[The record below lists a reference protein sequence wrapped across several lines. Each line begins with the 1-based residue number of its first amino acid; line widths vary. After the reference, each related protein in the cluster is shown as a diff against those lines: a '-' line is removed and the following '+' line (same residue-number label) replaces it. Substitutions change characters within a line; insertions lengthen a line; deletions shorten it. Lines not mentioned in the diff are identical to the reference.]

1 MSSLLIRR
9 LGIGSVAA
17 ASYGTMVYLTYQF
30 MTVNV
35 EKNKEAIEANF
46 GSSSTTTTTT
56 TTTTNATGITAIT
69 ASREGCNC
77 NTFNSIT
84 DPKRTSTFNRIAQV
98 YDEQISRDEQVMLLP
113 LLRRAL
119 IYFNAKG
126 KVLEVGAGTGRNL
139 EYYSFK
145 NVEKVVLTDVSEE
158 MLLQARE
165 KVKAMDGSSSFFSS
179 SSKKGSSSSSISSS
193 GSGSKFQLF
202 VADAANMKS
211 FYPDDT
217 FDTIVDTFGLCSF
230 DDPVAVLKELQR
242 VCKKDGKILLL
253 EHGRSKSWT
262 GLSNYLDKNAERH
275 ATNWGCVWNRDLDD
289 ILEEAGLVVDTLQT
303 WHFGTTYYVVCRPS
317 ERVKREMEMEMLQSD
332 ITTSSATSTTT
343 KSDGGTSVS
352 SDGSDSTASKARFW
366 NKWLHS

>member
-1 MSSLLIRR
+1 
-9 LGIGSVAA
+9 
-17 ASYGTMVYLTYQF
+17 

-35 EKNKEAIEANF
+35 EKNKEAIEASF
-46 GSSSTTTTTT
+46 GGSSCTT
-56 TTTTNATGITAIT
+56 TTTTNATGITATSATAIT

-119 IYFNAKG
+119 IYFNARG

-165 KVKAMDGSSSFFSS
+165 KVKAMDGSRSFFSS
-179 SSKKGSSSSSISSS
+179 SSKKGSSSSSISS
-193 GSGSKFQLF
+193 SGSKFQLF

-242 VCKKDGKILLL
+242 VCKKDGTILLL

-317 ERVKREMEMEMLQSD
+317 ERVKREMEMEMELMQSD
-332 ITTSSATSTTT
+332 ITTSSATSATSTIT
-343 KSDGGTSVS
+343 KSDGGTSVT
-352 SDGSDSTASKARFW
+352 SDGSDSTASKTRFW

>member
-1 MSSLLIRR
+1 MSSSSSLLIRR

-46 GSSSTTTTTT
+46 GSSSTTHSTT
-56 TTTTNATGITAIT
+56 TGITATSTSVSASTT
-69 ASREGCNC
+69 ASSREGCNC
-77 NTFNSIT
+77 NTFSSIT
-84 DPKRTSTFNRIAQV
+84 DPKRTKTFNKIAQV

-119 IYFNAKG
+119 IYFNARG

-139 EYYSFK
+139 EYYSFPS
-145 NVEKVVLTDVSEE
+145 VEKVVLTDVSEE

-165 KVKAMDGSSSFFSS
+165 KVKAMHGSSSS
-179 SSKKGSSSSSISSS
+179 SSKKGSSSSSD
-193 GSGSKFQLF
+193 KFQLF
-202 VADAANMKS
+202 VADAANMKTY
-211 FYPDDT
+211 YPEDT

-242 VCKKDGKILLL
+242 VCKKDGTILLL

-262 GLSNYLDKNAERH
+262 GLSNYLDKYAERH
-275 ATNWGCVWNRDLDD
+275 ATNWGCVWNRDLDS
-289 ILEEAGLVVDTLQT
+289 ILEEAGLEVDTLQT
-303 WHFGTTYYVVCRPS
+303 WHFGTTYYVVCRPNG
-317 ERVKREMEMEMLQSD
+317 RVKRELEMEMEMMQSN
-332 ITTSSATSTTT
+332 ITTSTTRTTT
-343 KSDGGTSVS
+343 QSDGGTSVASDS
-352 SDGSDSTASKARFW
+352 SDTTALKTRFW
-366 NKWLHS
+366 NKWLRR